1 MLLLMLWRNMLPLR
15 CLKRSAIPIVMVL
28 FKTFRTCY
36 FSTPQDQR
44 WPKTCQNRTDEHLYG
59 SKWWKPL
66 SSASRSCDGMNMMT
80 YIILRN
86 IPSYTIICLWSA
98 QSPQASCLSR
108 SRNQG
113 WLRCLSPSCIDE
125 AHNLTCG
132 ERNLLILL
140 LFLSHTGGSCIRF
153 IRSYW
158 YWDSWRTCLLLRA
171 NRWCLPEIHVHICIH
186 GLPEIYVLTCIHGNR
201 GMHVYT

>member
-1 MLLLMLWRNMLPLR
+1 
-15 CLKRSAIPIVMVL
+15 
-28 FKTFRTCY
+28 
-36 FSTPQDQR
+36 
-44 WPKTCQNRTDEHLYG
+44 
-59 SKWWKPL
+59 
-66 SSASRSCDGMNMMT
+66 MT

-98 QSPQASCLSR
+98 QSPHASCLSR

-132 ERNLLILL
+132 ERDLLILL

-201 GMHVYT
+201 MESRHACVYIICIYTSITIIYIYICVCRYVYCIYIYTHTRTYMCVKADVRPAALWISHDSSV